1 MDIDGCTYNKTCH
14 CMHRDR
20 GEAHRNAVKHKDR
33 LVKDHAE
40 RGSICPCLIV
50 NGEEALLNEG
60 SY

>member
-1 MDIDGCTYNKTCH
+1 MDVLRTKHTTGCTE
-14 CMHRDR
+14 M
-20 GEAHRNAVKHKDR
+20 EAKPTEMKHKDR
-33 LVKDHAE
+33 PVKDHAE